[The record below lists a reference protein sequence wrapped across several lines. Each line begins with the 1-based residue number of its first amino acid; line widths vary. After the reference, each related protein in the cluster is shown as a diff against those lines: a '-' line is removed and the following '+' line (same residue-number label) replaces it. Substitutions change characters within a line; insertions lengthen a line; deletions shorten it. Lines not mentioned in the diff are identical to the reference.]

1 MAWNIEN
8 IQVDEN
14 LDTNPEL
21 YKKRADAASDKGL
34 YDEAIKEIDKALEY
48 SNAAL
53 EYQYFRA
60 NILYKAERFEEC
72 RQYIMQSDLW
82 QCENRMELSSM
93 QWEKLFTQ
101 YWFCSEKI
109 FPRGM
114 GDDKALKYCPRCGWK
129 LPKDANYCPN
139 CKLLLRHKEEQKSS
153 RIFDDSTLTVK
164 ITTEQM
170 RNQEEII
177 IKTPQGKIAYKLSS
191 NMDLRKKY
199 RIKEKGYN
207 NSDLYLKFIVKE
219 ML

>member
-72 RQYIMQSDLW
+72 RQYIMKSDLW
-82 QCENRMELSSM
+82 QCENRMELSNMKWNS
-93 QWEKLFTQ
+93 LFTM
-101 YWFCSEKI
+101 YWLCCEKV

-114 GDDKALKYCPRCGWK
+114 GDDKTLKYCPRCGWK
-129 LPKDANYCPN
+129 LPKEANYCPN
-139 CKLLLRHKEEQKSS
+139 CKLLLRHKEEKKGS
-153 RIFDDSTLTVK
+153 RTLDNSTLTVK

-170 RNQEEII
+170 KNQEEII